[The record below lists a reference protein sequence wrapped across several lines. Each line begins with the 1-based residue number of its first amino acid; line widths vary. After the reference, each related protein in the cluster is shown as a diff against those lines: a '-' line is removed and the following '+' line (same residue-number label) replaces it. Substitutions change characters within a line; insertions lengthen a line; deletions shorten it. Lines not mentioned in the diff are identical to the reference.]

1 MKQMLRPHIPH
12 AAHYSNPDDTN
23 LNPLTLHTVHHPNPD
38 YFPSAVNAASRVV
51 FVKKSDFLDEHD
63 KIF

>member
-12 AAHYSNPDDTN
+12 AAHYPNPDDTN